1 MMKLGEKRNFAEKAL
16 VFVTVVCIFAYLAV
30 FAFVNFRGFTRYCNS
45 DVYADMQVA
54 KRMWE
59 QKTLFPDGWIFCNQS
74 YVVATPA
81 LAALLYGLTGSINTA
96 MILATE
102 VMTVLIL
109 LSLLWLLRSFTEN
122 VLAQC
127 VGCLL
132 MLSSVV
138 VPYGPYS
145 MNSMLFYTQASF
157 YACYLIVLLVT
168 FGDYARALKSE
179 KTRPAAWALVLVLS
193 FATGMQSLRQTIVT
207 VLPILTFEVLR
218 AFRRVLQHRKP
229 WPRENV
235 DSLLRGC
242 SYAAANLA
250 GIIAVKFMDVPMSP
264 IYGET
269 QLVPPGQ
276 WGQRLGAIPGAVYE
290 ITQLEYILAGDCSKL
305 IAIVILFM
313 IALVAAAAVL
323 LLLRKELRGTGLAAC
338 WLLCLIGI
346 LGVFLSSVVLQIT
359 LRGIYAFMWFP
370 LVVFS
375 GLLLLRQFPGI
386 CGKGLSAAI
395 CLLSL
400 ASLLYCFAPYL
411 SDITKGEP
419 TNKAQMSQWAAEN
432 GYRYVYGEYWGT
444 APQIAACS
452 DGALEA
458 GCWHTPENVFQAEPA
473 NTPQNIYGVEEN
485 AAALY
490 VFTPED
496 EENGLRVAQERGAVL
511 TKVAQFGDYCAYTAS
526 VPLMR
531 IYES

>member
-1 MMKLGEKRNFAEKAL
+1 MVKLRDKRSFAEKAL
-16 VFVTVVCIFAYLAV
+16 VFLTVMCIFAHLAV
-30 FAFVNFRGFTRYCNS
+30 FAFVNFRGFTRFCNS

-59 QKTLFPDGWIFCNQS
+59 QKTLFPDGWKFGNQCYIF
-74 YVVATPA
+74 ATPV

-102 VMTVLIL
+102 AMTVLIL
-109 LSLLWLLRSFTEN
+109 LSLLWLLHSFTKN
-122 VLAQC
+122 VLVQC

-132 MLSSVV
+132 MLASVV

-157 YACYLIVLLVT
+157 YACYLIVLFVT
-168 FGDYARALKSE
+168 FGDYSRALQPTKP
-179 KTRPAAWALVLVLS
+179 RAAAWILVLVLS

-207 VLPILTFEVLR
+207 VLPILVFEVLR
-218 AFRRVLQHRKP
+218 ALRRVLQHQKP
-229 WPRENV
+229 WSRENV
-235 DSLLRGC
+235 GSLIRGC

-269 QLVPPGQ
+269 QLVPPGLC
-276 WGQRLGAIPGAVYE
+276 GQRLGAIPEAVCE

-305 IAIVILFM
+305 IAIVIVFT

-375 GLLLLRQFPGI
+375 GLLLLRQLPVL
-386 CGKGLSAAI
+386 CGGGLSAAV

-400 ASLLYCFAPYL
+400 ASLLYCFGPYL
-411 SDITKGEP
+411 PAIAKGEP
-419 TNKAQMSQWAAEN
+419 TDKAQMSQWAVEN

-458 GCWHTPENVFQAEPA
+458 GCWHTPENVFQTEPA

-490 VFTPED
+490 VFTSED
-496 EENGLRVAQERGAVL
+496 EENGLRTAQERGAVL
-511 TKVAQFGDYCAYTAS
+511 TKAAQFGEYCAYTS
-526 VPLMR
+526 SIPLMR
-531 IYES
+531 IY